1 MCGIAGI
8 VMAPGA
14 PPPSPA
20 TLDALTQ
27 ALSHRGPDGA
37 GHFVVGRTALL
48 QTRLAI
54 IDVAGGDQPFFSGS
68 ATLIANGAV
77 YNYREL
83 RDGMPGVHFATH
95 CDCEPPLH
103 LWQRDG
109 AGYAQALRG
118 MFAIAIHERAQ
129 RSVTL
134 TRDPF
139 GIKPLYIAH
148 IDGGLAFASEA
159 QALLAAGLVRRT
171 LRPAAREEL
180 LQMQFTTGAD
190 TIFQGI
196 ERLLPGETLR
206 IADGHIVDRSRIAAL
221 PEGGPEDITEDAAL
235 ARLDDA
241 LMESVDLHQRSDV
254 PYGMFLSGGVDS
266 AAVLAVMARLNNRPV
281 LAFTAG
287 FAAPGAAD
295 ERDHAATIARAAGAR
310 HETMEITEAMVWRD
324 LPRIVAAMDDPAADY
339 AIIPSWFLAQRARQ
353 EVKVVLCGEG
363 GDEIFGGYGR
373 YRSAM
378 RSWWL
383 GGRVMRARG
392 AFDTLDVL
400 RARPADDPPPA
411 TGAARD
417 AGATV
422 REVGCDLSRLADVRA
437 AAATVRDL
445 LDRQEVRPLRAFV
458 ANAGISGTD
467 TRRASA
473 DGYELT
479 FAVNHLAHAQ
489 LIGDLLGC
497 LTPPARI
504 VLLGSNTY
512 SPSRAARMM
521 GIPAA
526 DWTDPED
533 LARPAPPDS
542 SPNLRAA
549 GVAYSNS
556 KLAAIYFAHAL
567 QRHVGDGIAVTVF
580 EPGWMP
586 GTGLSRDQNGFVRGL
601 MKVFQKL
608 PGTASPAS
616 SAPALAAL
624 AVDDTWAGAR
634 DGAFIV
640 VDKEVDVAPLA
651 HDPEREARLWDA
663 TAELL
668 ERAAK
673 AGAQ

>member
-1 MCGIAGI
+1 MCGIAGVI
-8 VMAPGA
+8 MAPGN

-20 TLDALTQ
+20 ILGALTE
-27 ALSHRGPDGA
+27 ALAHRGPDGS

-54 IDVAGGDQPFFSGS
+54 IDVAGGDQPFFAGS
-68 ATLIANGAV
+68 ATLVANGEV

-83 RDGMPGVHFATH
+83 RDAMPGAHFATH

-109 AGYAQALRG
+109 AAYPQALRG
-118 MFAIAIHERAQ
+118 MYAIAIHERAQ
-129 RSVTL
+129 HSVTL

-139 GIKPLYIAH
+139 GIKPLYVAH
-148 IDGGLAFASEA
+148 IPGGLAFASEA
-159 QALLAAGLVRRT
+159 QALLATGLVRRT

-180 LQMQFTTGAD
+180 LQMQFTTGAE
-190 TIFQGI
+190 TIFGGI

-221 PEGGPEDITEDAAL
+221 PEGGPENITEDAAL

-287 FAAPGAAD
+287 FTAPGAAD
-295 ERDHAATIARAAGAR
+295 EREAAAAVARAAGAR

-392 AFDTLDVL
+392 AFDKLDVL
-400 RARPADDPPPA
+400 RARPAGWRD
-411 TGAARD
+411 GLAASEAHAAMPGR
-417 AGATV
+417 
-422 REVGCDLSRLADVRA
+422 SRLAVAQATDMADWLPHDLLLKLDRCLMAHGVEGRTPLLDPAVTA
-437 AAATVRDL
+437 AAFRLPDGMKVRDGRGKWL
-445 LDRQEVRPLRAFV
+445 LRQW
-458 ANAGISGTD
+458 
-467 TRRASA
+467 
-473 DGYELT
+473 
-479 FAVNHLAHAQ
+479 LARHM
-489 LIGDLLGC
+489 
-497 LTPPARI
+497 P
-504 VLLGSNTY
+504 
-512 SPSRAARMM
+512 AARPFAPKQ
-521 GIPAA
+521 GFTVPVGAWIAGQGARLGPLVAA
-526 DWTDPED
+526 QPGVAEVADPGRVAA
-533 LARPAPPDS
+533 LF
-542 SPNLRAA
+542 RAA
-549 GVAYSNS
+549 GARREGF
-556 KLAAIYFAHAL
+556 AAWTLLFYAL
-567 QRHVGDGIAVTVF
+567 WHRTHILGLPPEGDVF
-580 EPGWMP
+580 E
-586 GTGLSRDQNGFVRGL
+586 
-601 MKVFQKL
+601 
-608 PGTASPAS
+608 
-616 SAPALAAL
+616 ALAS
-624 AVDDTWAGAR
+624 
-634 DGAFIV
+634 
-640 VDKEVDVAPLA
+640 
-651 HDPEREARLWDA
+651 
-663 TAELL
+663 
-668 ERAAK
+668 
-673 AGAQ
+673 